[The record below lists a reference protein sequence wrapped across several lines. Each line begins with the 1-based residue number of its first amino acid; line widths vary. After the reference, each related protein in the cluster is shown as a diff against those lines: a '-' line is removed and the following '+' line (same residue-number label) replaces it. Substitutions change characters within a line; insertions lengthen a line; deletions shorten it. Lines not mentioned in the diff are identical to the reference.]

1 MIYQIYTVFL
11 LSCFALLFYGWW
23 VSSDMFRIV
32 GVTLLFLLGMA
43 LSPTM
48 PSIIGTVDYSIGA
61 TILTNGSTMIVSNT
75 YTTYQNHTL
84 SFYMMVTSI
93 VGLII
98 IMVDRRRG

>member
-1 MIYQIYTVFL
+1 MIYQIYTVLL

-23 VSSDMFRIV
+23 VSSDMFRIF

-48 PSIIGTVDYSIGA
+48 PSVLGTVDYSTGA
-61 TILTNGSTMIVSNT
+61 TILTNGSIMTVSNT
-75 YTTYQNHTL
+75 YATYQNHTL
-84 SFYMMVTSI
+84 SFYMMITAI

-98 IMVDRRRG
+98 LMIDRRKG